1 MSIESLTYVELG
13 ERLGASAEAAW
24 SLARPDGRQPKS
36 CACLSDNNWGVFMGA
51 KLTATLYVTF
61 EMEDGAPDDL
71 ALTRLK
77 TSVAEMQRLIESGVT
92 GSAKT
97 LVKRGAAR
105 VVLLNHKVDP

>member
-1 MSIESLTYVELG
+1 
-13 ERLGASAEAAW
+13 
-24 SLARPDGRQPKS
+24 
-36 CACLSDNNWGVFMGA
+36 MGA

-97 LVKRGAAR
+97 LVKREAAR